1 MMLVQN
7 SIIVFW
13 TSTLQRRT
21 KLAKS
26 RQNCAKLVV
35 RSKYVMFKLPES
47 FPITKLFWSL
57 VTKNTLMKLQS
68 LSSIRGA
75 IERESIPTSA
85 RAKDSLQKNHSACVD
100 RKAQAT
106 AAAWRTSVMLMFH
119 LLAAS

>member
-85 RAKDSLQKNHSACVD
+85 RAKDSLQKITPLASFAKPK
-100 RKAQAT
+100 RLQ
-106 AAAWRTSVMLMFH
+106 RLGE
-119 LLAAS
+119 LLSC